1 MNDQAYLLREWESFL
16 RDMAR
21 ADRGS
26 AKDKRAAVKL
36 FAEHAAGDPELV
48 AERISWLLA
57 GHYGKGA
64 YDRAWELVGS
74 RFVKPTS
81 HLISLIATLEWVVPQ
96 ARVNEA
102 MAELTPEQLKCLH
115 DAVELAVFRSKE
127 CS

>member
-1 MNDQAYLLREWESFL
+1 VNDQAYLLREWEIFL

-26 AKDKRAAVKL
+26 AKDKRAAMKL
-36 FAEHAAGDPELV
+36 FAEHAADDPELV

-64 YDRAWELVGS
+64 YDRACELVGS
-74 RFVKPTS
+74 RFVKPTT
-81 HLISLIATLEWVVPQ
+81 HLIALIATLEWMVPQ
-96 ARVNEA
+96 SRVNEA
-102 MAELTPEQLKCLH
+102 IKELTHEQLKRLH
-115 DAVELAVFRSKE
+115 DAVELAVFQSEE